1 MSPASASPPDPLPS
15 LKYRDLA
22 ILREEV
28 LSLSCGLSALAR
40 LRRNEDLGEIDR
52 RRVDEL
58 PDLLAFFGSKLLD
71 LAGRED
77 GLTIKEVSCV

>member
-28 LSLSCGLSALAR
+28 LLVSCGLSALAR
-40 LRRNEDLGEIDR
+40 LRRNEDLGESDCR
-52 RRVDEL
+52 RLQEL
-58 PDLLAFFGSKLLD
+58 PDLMAFFGSKLLD

-77 GLTIKEVSCV
+77 SLPIKEVPCA